1 MYLDVDNLNNYTG
14 SFTSKTDNY
23 VVFFDSD
30 EAGLVK
36 TKKASLKTFFL
47 NNLDTLIESKTTSQ
61 FSRTKGSDTIEFR
74 AVLGSIQ
81 AGEEGLVKG
90 ATAFEYISKN
100 TVASVDGCTGAIE
113 ITGTVNEVTV
123 TTSCPTVTIGL
134 PDNVQIPYLSVTGA
148 TFAGSVKINGNLG
161 LQNGQNITSAVT
173 TFNGASGA
181 VSYYPAFA
189 SASVTGVASFDTASG
204 LSAGATGHVRLVS
217 VPNSSL
223 ANSSFTLRDEVGGT
237 DTISLGDTLTITG
250 GLGVDFLRTGTD
262 TYQVRGITA
271 TSSVLGVASFN
282 ATRFSVVAGAVD
294 LAAPYQITGDT
305 VAAVGSASATRSGSN
320 VTIDNRLATTSL
332 TGVASFSTNN
342 FDVTNGAV
350 TIKTGGVPNAALAN
364 SSFILRDEVGLT
376 DTISLGDTLTIT
388 GGRGVDFIRTATDT
402 YEVRGITATSSVLG
416 VASFNS
422 SDFTVSS
429 GAVSLTNAARTNTAN
444 TFTGL
449 QTFTTGITSMGG
461 QFHYGVTFGDFLS
474 SQNVNYFRMESDVF
488 TLLNVLGSRINLGL
502 TSSAGVY
509 VNNDGESTVYIYGN
523 VIGTTGASFGGNV
536 TANKFIGTIAGG
548 SF

>member
-14 SFTSKTDNY
+14 SFTSKTNNY

-217 VPNSSL
+217 IPNSSL
-223 ANSSFTLRDEVGGT
+223 ANPSFTLRDEVGGT
-237 DTISLGDTLTITG
+237 DTISLGDTLRRISCPNW
-250 GLGVDFLRTGTD
+250 
-262 TYQVRGITA
+262 TYRCGWNCSKQ
-271 TSSVLGVASFN
+271 
-282 ATRFSVVAGAVD
+282 
-294 LAAPYQITGDT
+294 
-305 VAAVGSASATRSGSN
+305 
-320 VTIDNRLATTSL
+320 
-332 TGVASFSTNN
+332 
-342 FDVTNGAV
+342 
-350 TIKTGGVPNAALAN
+350 
-364 SSFILRDEVGLT
+364 
-376 DTISLGDTLTIT
+376 
-388 GGRGVDFIRTATDT
+388 
-402 YEVRGITATSSVLG
+402 
-416 VASFNS
+416 
-422 SDFTVSS
+422 
-429 GAVSLTNAARTNTAN
+429 
-444 TFTGL
+444 
-449 QTFTTGITSMGG
+449 
-461 QFHYGVTFGDFLS
+461 
-474 SQNVNYFRMESDVF
+474 
-488 TLLNVLGSRINLGL
+488 
-502 TSSAGVY
+502 
-509 VNNDGESTVYIYGN
+509 
-523 VIGTTGASFGGNV
+523 
-536 TANKFIGTIAGG
+536 
-548 SF
+548 